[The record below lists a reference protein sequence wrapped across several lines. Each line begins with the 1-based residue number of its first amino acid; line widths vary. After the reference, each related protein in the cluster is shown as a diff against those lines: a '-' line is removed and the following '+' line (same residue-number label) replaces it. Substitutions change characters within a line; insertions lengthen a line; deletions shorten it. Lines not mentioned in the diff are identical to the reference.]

1 MGRPSLVQPKG
12 VTVTLAP
19 PSRGGPLSR
28 YLTCKAQSC
37 RIFGGHHPPIHY
49 RPKPKKI
56 SDQVPALRPCVSL
69 LCCSSRGPRETC
81 GANSSDPDLGN
92 YPCSVAD
99 QHDTRIICG
108 TLDKG
113 RRILCIELSA
123 SDSLHSLS

>member
-19 PSRGGPLSR
+19 PSRVRGGPPSR

-56 SDQVPALRPCVSL
+56 SDQVPALRALCVSAL
-69 LCCSSRGPRETC
+69 LFLQRATR
-81 GANSSDPDLGN
+81 DLWRKL
-92 YPCSVAD
+92 V
-99 QHDTRIICG
+99 
-108 TLDKG
+108 
-113 RRILCIELSA
+113 
-123 SDSLHSLS
+123 